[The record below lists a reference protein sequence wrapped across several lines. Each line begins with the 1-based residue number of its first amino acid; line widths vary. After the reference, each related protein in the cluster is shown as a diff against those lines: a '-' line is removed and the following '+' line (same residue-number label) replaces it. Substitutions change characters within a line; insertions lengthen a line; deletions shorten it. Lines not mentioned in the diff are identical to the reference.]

1 MPYPILKNR
10 IVKKTQRKARGY
22 GSGRGSTSGRGHKG
36 QLSRSGS
43 KRMRLKESGHTPLY
57 KRLPALRG
65 FSRHWTDK
73 PEVVNLRD
81 LNNKFKAGE
90 EVTLSSLKDKQLI
103 TPQAKAFKILSQGEL
118 EFGLTIGT
126 EFYSQA
132 AKAKMDKAG
141 CKFVT
146 PAEPQE
152 INQTED
158 KPATKKKPTKS
169 KSK

>member
-36 QLSRSGS
+36 QLARSGS

-65 FSRHWTDK
+65 FNRHWVDK
-73 PEVVNLRD
+73 PEVVNLND
-81 LNNKFKAGE
+81 LNLKYTAGE
-90 EVTLSSLKDKQLI
+90 EVSLDSLKAKKLI
-103 TPQAKAFKILSQGEL
+103 TAQAKSFKILSRGEL
-118 EFGLTIGT
+118 EHSLTIAT
-126 EFYSQA
+126 NLYSKT

-141 CKFVT
+141 CKFIT
-146 PAEPQE
+146 PETP
-152 INQTED
+152 NQT
-158 KPATKKKPTKS
+158 PKKKVVKKS
-169 KSK
+169 AAKK